1 MPSKD
6 YDWIDLLKR
15 DQLNQLNQSSNSNS
29 IIQGQVSINNG
40 DEGAGNSSLSDNE
53 NQIIQ

>member
-6 YDWIDLLKR
+6 YDWIDLLKK
-15 DQLNQLNQSSNSNS
+15 DQLNQSSNSNS